1 MTDQRGGKPG
11 FLLIGAAVGAI
22 AAVAVI
28 ALNSQSQVAG
38 GPAPGLQALPP
49 AAIDWNAV
57 ARDYR
62 NSTANAVKAVPSF
75 RRHAKQLDAV
85 QIPVLLPHA
94 GPNMNTTDMVFIP
107 GVHTY
112 TVSLP
117 DPTAPGVHIAVS
129 GDSVYVQVAPGTIVT
144 NAVANVPINGQAQKI
159 IVTPTESG
167 QLATFTRYGIV
178 YTVEVD
184 CDTPDTAAKFCDGNG
199 YIQQVIGGMTDV
211 VLGAPAERTMRAN
224 AKTPIDQGPPPP
236 TTADLEKA
244 AAAKARQEELVRKNL
259 RGVLSGAAPKTSQK
273 ASSSSVDANG
283 RPVGKP

>member
-1 MTDQRGGKPG
+1 MTEQRGNRPG
-11 FLLIGAAVGAI
+11 FLLIGAAIGAI

-38 GPAPGLQALPP
+38 GPAPGLQALAP

-62 NSTANAVKAVPSF
+62 NSVSNNVKAVPSF
-75 RRHAKQLDAV
+75 RRHADQLDAV
-85 QIPVLLPHA
+85 QIPIIVPHA
-94 GPNMNTTDMVFIP
+94 GPAMKTSDMVFIP

-117 DPTAPGVHIAVS
+117 QPQAEGVHIAIS

-144 NAVANVPINGQAQKI
+144 NAVANVMINGQPQKI
-159 IVTPTESG
+159 VVAPTESG

-184 CDTPDTAAKFCDGNG
+184 CDTPDTAAKYCDGNG
-199 YIQQVIGGMTDV
+199 YIQQVIGTMTDV
-211 VLGAPAERTMRAN
+211 TLGAQAERTMRAN
-224 AKTPIDQGPPPP
+224 VKTTEPPPP
-236 TTADLEKA
+236 TKEQL
-244 AAAKARQEELVRKNL
+244 AAKARQDALIAKNL
-259 RGVLSGAAPKTSQK
+259 RGVLPGTSK
-273 ASSSSVDANG
+273 ASSSSSSLDPNIYDANG
-283 RPVGKP
+283 RLIEK